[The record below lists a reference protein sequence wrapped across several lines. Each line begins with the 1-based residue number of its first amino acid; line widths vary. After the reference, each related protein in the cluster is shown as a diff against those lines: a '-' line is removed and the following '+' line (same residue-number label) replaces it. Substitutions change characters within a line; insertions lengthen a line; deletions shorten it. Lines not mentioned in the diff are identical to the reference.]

1 MDRSPGVPT
10 PDEFLNFFRE
20 QRTTLNV
27 ALLPVGVGPIAE
39 RLSWRPPAGIRDI
52 PVAIASAKRHDARM
66 ATVLIVDDHE
76 TFRSFAKD
84 LLQSDGFEVVAE
96 AEDGASGIELATQ
109 LRPDLVLLDVQL
121 PDLTGFEVAQ
131 RLTAAGV
138 RTIVLIS
145 SRDAASYGD
154 QIESSGAVG
163 FVPKAELSGDAV
175 RALLDGT
182 G

>member
-1 MDRSPGVPT
+1 
-10 PDEFLNFFRE
+10 
-20 QRTTLNV
+20 
-27 ALLPVGVGPIAE
+27 
-39 RLSWRPPAGIRDI
+39 
-52 PVAIASAKRHDARM
+52 M